1 MTEWINYHS
10 HNRHLFVPP
19 TEGARPVTEAE
30 RSKALEA
37 RVMKLEHVLLGMIAA
52 ASNNLSDR
60 SKQHNLEVALKVLK
74 EPRND

>member
-1 MTEWINYHS
+1 
-10 HNRHLFVPP
+10 
-19 TEGARPVTEAE
+19 VTEAE